1 MVWHQGENHD
11 WYMQHCH
18 VKPIKYVTLLM
29 PAMDDN
35 ITNHDTLLSP
45 QCRAYCVLHN
55 NPGETPLVTNNSIY
69 IHIRISKYFL
79 FLWQHH
85 AITNYCLLR
94 ISHTNQQSV
103 AFPLPGCSIYL
114 KWIMPVVLSSETI
127 CRIVYWLRLLFAF
140 KIDLHNSKI
149 LNAVLK
155 ENNG

>member
-69 IHIRISKYFL
+69 IHICISKYFFVPLATSRDNKLLLVENLAHQPAISRISPPRLQHL
-79 FLWQHH
+79 FEMNH
-85 AITNYCLLR
+85 ACCTFIRDNLSNCLL
-94 ISHTNQQSV
+94 I
-103 AFPLPGCSIYL
+103 
-114 KWIMPVVLSSETI
+114 ETI
-127 CRIVYWLRLLFAF
+127 VCLQNWLAQF
-140 KIDLHNSKI
+140 KNFKCSS
-149 LNAVLK
+149 
-155 ENNG
+155 